1 MYRFLVFVPAMALI
15 IGPRLWVERV
25 KKKHGRSAITDG
37 RTGAE
42 VARELLDLNDLTTV
56 KVEHTDIGDHYDPKT
71 KAVRLSR
78 STHDH
83 RTLAA
88 CATAAHEVGHAL
100 QDATRYPPFR
110 WRSHLVTMARG
121 TGAVGGVLLISAPL
135 AALVA
140 RTPIPSPL
148 LGATV
153 CSVLGTSL
161 AAQLA
166 TLPTEMDASF
176 RRAIPMLQARYLDDV
191 EAGAAREILL
201 ACSLTYVASSLALV
215 MQLWP
220 WLPLSR
226 VMLCQASG
234 ALAETVSVC
243 SPRQASEPRKVRG
256 DDTVRIIRVR
266 RPSTVQR
273 LVRRFGKPIL
283 RVWYQAQ
290 SGSGATPRIPS
301 TRSNAKQRQR
311 AL

>member
-1 MYRFLVFVPAMALI
+1 MYRFLVFIPAMALI

-25 KKKHGRSAITDG
+25 KKKHDKAAIVDG

-42 VARELLDLNDLTTV
+42 VARELLDLNDLVTV
-56 KVEHTDIGDHYDPKT
+56 NVEQTDIGDHYDPKT

-78 STHDH
+78 ATHDH

-100 QDATRYPPFR
+100 QDATHYPPFR
-110 WRSHLVTMARG
+110 WRSSLVTMARG

-135 AALVA
+135 AALVT

-166 TLPTEMDASF
+166 TLPTELDASF
-176 RRAIPMLQARYLDDV
+176 RRAMPMLKSRYLNDV
-191 EAGAAREILL
+191 EASGAREILL
-201 ACSLTYVASSLALV
+201 ACSLTYVASSLASVL
-215 MQLWP
+215 QLWP
-220 WLPLSR
+220 WLPVRR
-226 VMLCQASG
+226 VMLCQLSVAKS
-234 ALAETVSVC
+234 ETVSVR
-243 SPRQASEPRKVRG
+243 SPGHRPEGRKVPG
-256 DDTVRIIRVR
+256 DDTVRTIRVR
-266 RPSTVQR
+266 RPSTVRR

-283 RVWYQAQ
+283 RAWYQAQ
-290 SGSGATPRIPS
+290 SGSGVSPRSPS
-301 TRSNAKQRQR
+301 TRPNAKQRQR
-311 AL
+311 AP

>member
-1 MYRFLVFVPAMALI
+1 MYRFLVFIPAVALI

-25 KKKHGRSAITDG
+25 KKKHDKAAIVDG

-42 VARELLDLNDLTTV
+42 VARELLDLNDLATV
-56 KVEHTDIGDHYDPKT
+56 KVEQTDIGDHYDPKT

-78 STHDH
+78 ATHDH

-100 QDATRYPPFR
+100 QDATHYRPFR
-110 WRSHLVTMARG
+110 WRSSLVTMARG

-135 AALVA
+135 AALVT

-166 TLPTEMDASF
+166 TLPTELDASF
-176 RRAIPMLQARYLDDV
+176 RRAMPLLKARYLNDV
-191 EAGAAREILL
+191 EASGAREILL
-201 ACSLTYVASSLALV
+201 ACSLTSVASSLASV

-220 WLPLSR
+220 WLPVRR
-226 VMLCQASG
+226 VMLCQPS
-234 ALAETVSVC
+234 SVLSERVPMR
-243 SPRQASEPRKVRG
+243 SPGHTPEERKIRSDNTTSDV
-256 DDTVRIIRVR
+256 RVR
-266 RPSTVQR
+266 RTSTVQR

-283 RVWYQAQ
+283 RAWYQAQ
-290 SGSGATPRIPS
+290 RGSGVLPRSPS
-301 TRSNAKQRQR
+301 VRPESKQRQS
-311 AL
+311 AP